1 MIFLDACLKVGG
13 WPIMWM
19 ENATTLYSVAYNDY
33 FFFVKV
39 GLQGVYFITLT
50 TPSYTAM
57 QKLLVKRP

>member
-1 MIFLDACLKVGG
+1 
-13 WPIMWM
+13 MWM
-19 ENATTLYSVAYNDY
+19 ENANTLYSVAYNDY

-57 QKLLVKRP
+57 QKCWLNVLDERGGKAILH